1 MYYPSPCV
9 LGQRAPLPTAHLHR
23 VCIALVERFVNG
35 AKPHADPTA
44 MQILCIF
51 SMQMVA
57 MQFHDADEQK
67 LHYSDCN
74 AEFCIAH
81 DADSSASQLHRILS

>member
-1 MYYPSPCV
+1 MTPSEE
-9 LGQRAPLPTAHLHR
+9 LPLPTVMRSDFSNLTVGNAG
-23 VCIALVERFVNG
+23 ALPCRSDGN
-35 AKPHADPTA
+35 ADFCRETS
-44 MQILCIF
+44 IF
-51 SMQMVA
+51 AMQMVA